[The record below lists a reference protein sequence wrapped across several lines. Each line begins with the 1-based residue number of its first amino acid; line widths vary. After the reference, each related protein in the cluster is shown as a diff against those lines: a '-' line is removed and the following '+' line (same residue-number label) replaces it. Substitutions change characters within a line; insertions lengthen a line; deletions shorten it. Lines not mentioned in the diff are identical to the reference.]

1 MHDADGRRARRRG
14 APLPGVL
21 FAGLILTA
29 DGPKVLEFNA
39 RFGDPETQVI
49 MPRTAGDVLALLAR
63 AAGGTLAGCEAEVA
77 EPACVS
83 VVVASRG
90 YPESPQLGD
99 RITGVDEAEEIDGV
113 TVFHAG
119 TATGVDDRL
128 ETAGGRV
135 LNVTAVGPD
144 FDTARRRAYAGVDA
158 VDIDGAHHRSDIGR
172 AAADAEHVHA

>member
-1 MHDADGRRARRRG
+1 
-14 APLPGVL
+14 
-21 FAGLILTA
+21 
-29 DGPKVLEFNA
+29 
-39 RFGDPETQVI
+39 
-49 MPRTAGDVLALLAR
+49 
-63 AAGGTLAGCEAEVA
+63 VA

-119 TATGVDDRL
+119 TTTGAGDRL

-158 VDIDGAHHRSDIGR
+158 IHIDGAQHRTDIGR
-172 AAADAEHVHA
+172 AAAAAEHVHA